1 MIFNSSAVRAVRK
14 KNSST
19 RLKRLIAAKKQIIIT
34 SDTYPKEISG
44 MDDRL
49 ISRFDSGLTVA
60 IEPPELEM
68 RVAILLK
75 KAYTEGVQFSD
86 DVAFFVAKHLRS
98 NVRELEGA
106 LRKILAYSRFHGKD
120 ITIDVVKEALKDLLS
135 VQNRQISVENIQKTV
150 ADFFNIKVADMYSK
164 RRPANIAQTT
174 SDCDVF
180 SERIDAKEFA

>member
-1 MIFNSSAVRAVRK
+1 M
-14 KNSST
+14 
-19 RLKRLIAAKKQIIIT
+19 
-34 SDTYPKEISG
+34 
-44 MDDRL
+44 
-49 ISRFDSGLTVA
+49 A

-75 KAYTEGVQFSD
+75 KANSEGVDFSD

-135 VQNRQISVENIQKTV
+135 VQNRQISVENIHKTV
-150 ADFFNIKVADMYSK
+150 ADFLTSK
-164 RRPANIAQTT
+164 WPTCTRSAARRISPARARSPCTWPRN
-174 SDCDVF
+174 
-180 SERIDAKEFA
+180 

>member
-1 MIFNSSAVRAVRK
+1 
-14 KNSST
+14 
-19 RLKRLIAAKKQIIIT
+19 
-34 SDTYPKEISG
+34 

-75 KAYTEGVQFSD
+75 KAHSEGVHFSD

-106 LRKILAYSRFHGKD
+106 LRKILAYSRFHGKE

-150 ADFFNIKVADMYSK
+150 ADFSISK
-164 RRPANIAQTT
+164 SLICILKNVRPISPDRARLRCIWQKN
-174 SDCDVF
+174 
-180 SERIDAKEFA
+180 